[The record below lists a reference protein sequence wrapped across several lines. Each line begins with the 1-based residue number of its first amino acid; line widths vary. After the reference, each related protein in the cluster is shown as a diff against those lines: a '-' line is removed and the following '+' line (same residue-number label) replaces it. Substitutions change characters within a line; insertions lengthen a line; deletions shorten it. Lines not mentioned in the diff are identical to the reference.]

1 MNLELSIE
9 QCSCT
14 VCTDTYMY
22 VMYVCTC
29 MYVCVCV
36 WLLDINNYIR
46 FLCGHRSL
54 QNTLSQYIRNT
65 NFCTTTFKTLWIDGV
80 TILVQYNRLNMLL
93 YILIVQYMAP
103 TTSTLH
109 M

>member
-29 MYVCVCV
+29 MYVCV

-65 NFCTTTFKTLWIDGV
+65 NFCTMTFKTLWIDGV